1 MRTLGVA
8 VLAAALL
15 AVTSA
20 ASGAT
25 SKNACTLVTAA
36 DAAKAL
42 GAGVGKGAHGKLGL
56 YDSCTYTTKA
66 SGSKTVTVQTRPIA
80 TKSAFVKS
88 AKATGQIVAVP
99 GIGTAAYSAGNG
111 SSLLVWK
118 KGTEVTFLVFGVKS
132 ASAQPVMRQL
142 AKTAV
147 SRI

>member
-8 VLAAALL
+8 AIVAALL

-25 SKNACTLVTAA
+25 GRNACTLVTAA

-42 GAGVGKGAHGKLGL
+42 GAGVGKGAHGRLGL
-56 YDSCTYTTKA
+56 YDSCTYTTKT
-66 SGSKTVTVQTRPIA
+66 SGAKTVTVQTREIA

-88 AKATGQIVAVP
+88 AKATGPVVAVH
-99 GIGTAAYSAGNG
+99 GIAPLAYSAGDG

-118 KGTEVTFLVFGVKS
+118 NGTEVTFLVFGVKS
-132 ASAQPVMRQL
+132 AQPVMRAL
-142 AKTAV
+142 AKSAV
-147 SRI
+147 ARI

>member
-8 VLAAALL
+8 ALAAALL

-25 SKNACTLVTAA
+25 SRNACTLVTAA

-42 GAGVGKGAHGKLGL
+42 GAAVNKGAHGKLGL

-66 SGSKTVTVQTRPIA
+66 SGRKTVTVQTRPLSSE
-80 TKSAFVKS
+80 SAFVQS
-88 AKATGQIVAVP
+88 AKRTGPVVAVP
-99 GIGTAAYSAGNG
+99 GLADAAYSAGNG

-132 ASAQPVMRQL
+132 AQPVMRQL
-142 AKTAV
+142 AKSAV
-147 SRI
+147 ARI

>member
-1 MRTLGVA
+1 MRTLGLLA
-8 VLAAALL
+8 LAAALL

-25 SKNACTLVTAA
+25 SKNACRLVTAA
-36 DAAKAL
+36 DAARAL

-66 SGSKTVTVQTRPIA
+66 SGAKTLTVQTRPIS
-80 TKSAFVKS
+80 TKNAFVKS
-88 AKATGQIVAVP
+88 ASATGPVVP
-99 GIGTAAYSAGNG
+99 VHGIAPAAYSAGNG

-118 KGTEVTFLVFGVKS
+118 NGTEVTFLVFGVKS
-132 ASAQPVMRQL
+132 AQPVMRQL

-147 SRI
+147 ARI